1 MMEERRPNDTLNPAA
16 HVSVVPDAP
25 PPELRATQLGAGD
38 GRVVVFS
45 YPSGS
50 SEGALVGRLTSAE
63 RGVLELLLEGKTN
76 ARIGQARGTT
86 LRTVSKQVDAVFK
99 KLEVHS
105 RAELAARFGPGTKK

>member
-1 MMEERRPNDTLNPAA
+1 MEDRRSNDTLNAPSPA
-16 HVSVVPDAP
+16 SLVPDAP
-25 PPELRATQLGAGD
+25 PAELRATQLGAGD

-45 YPSGS
+45 YPAGS
-50 SEGALVGRLTSAE
+50 SESALFLRLTAAE

-105 RAELAARFGPGTKK
+105 RAELAARFGPASEK